1 MDSFTNHYYKLN
13 RLLFLIIG
21 QWPYQ
26 DYRMKF
32 GLMIIIFLYFGLAL
46 LGQIFKLIRAGH
58 DLDLI
63 FEILITLLSNVI
75 CITRYCNCIVNVN
88 KFRKLLENIKDV
100 WNATKMKE
108 EIEIIKIYAEEVFS
122 YFSLGFVDL
131 ISLMPCIL
139 DVVLPLNDTR
149 TRKFSYQAEFFLDV
163 EIYFYPILLH
173 TWITMFF
180 GVTILITTES
190 IFLMFAQHCC
200 SMFKILCYRLEHIY
214 DKNLENTNR
223 DNAYYEAK
231 YRVADCIKYHTKILE
246 FITTVISYHELSFFI
261 QFLIIVILTSIVFVQ
276 IKILLGK
283 YEVLIYLAL
292 IGSLVCHGYLCVYPG
307 QKVLDHSNLLLEKA
321 YNGFWYLAPTK
332 AQKLLLIIIRRSIN
346 STPLII
352 MKLYVLSHYSFGLVF
367 KTSMSYFTV
376 LYSFR

>member
-1 MDSFTNHYYKLN
+1 
-13 RLLFLIIG
+13 
-21 QWPYQ
+21 
-26 DYRMKF
+26 
-32 GLMIIIFLYFGLAL
+32 
-46 LGQIFKLIRAGH
+46 
-58 DLDLI
+58 
-63 FEILITLLSNVI
+63 
-75 CITRYCNCIVNVN
+75 
-88 KFRKLLENIKDV
+88 
-100 WNATKMKE
+100 MKE
-108 EIEIIKIYAEEVFS
+108 EIEIIKIYAEEGRNYTLFLTVFS

-200 SMFKILCYRLEHIY
+200 SMFKILW
-214 DKNLENTNR
+214 
-223 DNAYYEAK
+223 
-231 YRVADCIKYHTKILE
+231 
-246 FITTVISYHELSFFI
+246 FIATVISYHELSFFI

-276 IKILLGK
+276 IKILYGK

-292 IGSLVCHGYLCVYPG
+292 IGSFVCHGYLCVYPG

-332 AQKLLLIIIRRSIN
+332 AQKLLLIIIRKSIN
-346 STPLII
+346 TTPLVI
-352 MKLYVLSHYSFGLVF
+352 MKLCVLSHYSFGLV
-367 KTSMSYFTV
+367 TCIVESMNLLLQRHNGRLTICSILKEYV
-376 LYSFR
+376 ECMKMIKKYNLNNEYKVMIRIKKNIYL